1 MKKFYVL
8 IISVAITTAASAQLS
23 VNKLQKIIAT
33 TWACG
38 QSSDLQI
45 DASHTD
51 SKTGITHVYLT
62 QVVNGIPIQNAAS
75 SIHLDKSNNIVLF
88 NNSLVCNAETLINT
102 NTAKVGSIDALN
114 IAASAKSIAIQTM
127 LSKNIQPQANGK
139 MVYNVESPLS
149 TTPVYVIIEN
159 ELRLAWNCEIYNI
172 ETSDW
177 WQIRIDAVTGEVLSE
192 NNWTAHC
199 NQHETHARVNNEVRS
214 VVCATT
220 TNKTTKKA
228 STGATYNVF
237 PFPVESPIHGQRQI
251 MPELFDSSFAPY
263 GWHDTDAV
271 DGADF
276 TITRG
281 NNVYAKEDTLSR
293 NQLGYSPD
301 GGSSMVFDY
310 PYDSSARARTNMNA
324 AITNLFYWNNLI
336 HDVFHKYGFN
346 EPSGNFQSNNFGR
359 GGLQRD
365 PVHADA
371 QDGSGT
377 NNANFATPTDGNL
390 PRMQMFL
397 WNPTGV
403 STTRNL
409 LLGNNLYNANFSQF
423 GPRPFDTITAPIVLV
438 TDSTASPTLGCSAIK
453 NNVNGKIALIYRGTC
468 GYTQKVL
475 NAQNA
480 GAIAVIMVNTSNQ
493 SLTMTGSST
502 SITIPSVGITK
513 TLGDSILARINA
525 GDTNIIGRIFQSALF
540 VKQFDSDFD
549 NGVIAH
555 EYGHGISTRLTGGP
569 LNSNCLTG
577 NEQAG
582 EGWSDFFALCLTAKP
597 SDSTLDGRGIGTY
610 VFNQNTNG
618 LGIRTYKYSRNMSV
632 NPSTYN
638 SIRSLAIPH
647 GVGSVW
653 CTMLYDVYWDMV
665 DKYGFIQDIFDTENG
680 GNNMTLQLVVDAL
693 KLQKC
698 NPGFVDMRNAMIL
711 ADSIRYGGAN
721 KELLWKAFAR
731 RGLGASANQGGTSN
745 TDGTEA
751 FDLPVFGPPTGISE
765 NAWNTVK
772 VWPNPA
778 NDFINIS
785 LPDGAKT
792 VTINIIDITGKRVY
806 FNKLQT
812 GSAQVQLGTLEKG
825 VYLVQLTDGTN
836 QYQTKLVISK

>member
-1 MKKFYVL
+1 
-8 IISVAITTAASAQLS
+8 
-23 VNKLQKIIAT
+23 
-33 TWACG
+33 
-38 QSSDLQI
+38 
-45 DASHTD
+45 
-51 SKTGITHVYLT
+51 
-62 QVVNGIPIQNAAS
+62 
-75 SIHLDKSNNIVLF
+75 
-88 NNSLVCNAETLINT
+88 
-102 NTAKVGSIDALN
+102 
-114 IAASAKSIAIQTM
+114 
-127 LSKNIQPQANGK
+127 
-139 MVYNVESPLS
+139 
-149 TTPVYVIIEN
+149 
-159 ELRLAWNCEIYNI
+159 
-172 ETSDW
+172 
-177 WQIRIDAVTGEVLSE
+177 
-192 NNWTAHC
+192 
-199 NQHETHARVNNEVRS
+199 
-214 VVCATT
+214 
-220 TNKTTKKA
+220 
-228 STGATYNVF
+228 
-237 PFPVESPIHGQRQI
+237 
-251 MPELFDSSFAPY
+251 
-263 GWHDTDAV
+263 
-271 DGADF
+271 
-276 TITRG
+276 
-281 NNVYAKEDTLSR
+281 
-293 NQLGYSPD
+293 
-301 GGSSMVFDY
+301 
-310 PYDSSARARTNMNA
+310 
-324 AITNLFYWNNLI
+324 
-336 HDVFHKYGFN
+336 
-346 EPSGNFQSNNFGR
+346 
-359 GGLQRD
+359 
-365 PVHADA
+365 
-371 QDGSGT
+371 
-377 NNANFATPTDGNL
+377 
-390 PRMQMFL
+390 MQMFL

-438 TDSTASPTLGCSAIK
+438 TDSTANPTLGCSAIK

-513 TLGDSILARINA
+513 TIGDSILARINA